1 MVTWYSEVGD
11 KRTLVQIK
19 TKIKI
24 NQLRMNQ
31 QIIDTIYKGVGIVVI
46 LIVTITTIVG
56 TVKMW
61 NQIRNIK
68 DKE

>member
-1 MVTWYSEVGD
+1 MVTWYLEVGD

-31 QIIDTIYKGVGIVVI
+31 QIIDTIYKGMGIVVI

-61 NQIRNIK
+61 NQINQK
-68 DKE
+68 D

>member
-1 MVTWYSEVGD
+1 MVTWYLEVGD

-31 QIIDTIYKGVGIVVI
+31 YIIDTIYKGVGIGVI

-61 NQIRNIK
+61 NQINQK
-68 DKE
+68 D